1 MTKLNVKKV
10 QAWKGPGL
18 ISDGGNLYLTSDGKG
33 RKSWLFIYNSP
44 VTGKQRSMG
53 LGPAG
58 TFGVSLADARDRAA
72 IARKGLREGLDPID
86 ERDAEAERQ
95 RVAARKVPTF
105 GEFADQYV
113 ADHTPTWR
121 NSKHTAQWKMT
132 LTTHAAALRAMPVNE
147 ITTED
152 VLAVLNPLWPS
163 IPETARRLRG
173 RIENV
178 LDAAKVVGHRSG
190 ENPAAWRGH
199 LAHLL
204 PKRAKLARGHF
215 RSLPWRDVPGFMA
228 ALRERGDVGARL
240 LEFTVLCASRSGEG
254 RGAVWSEFNMPER
267 VWTIPG
273 ARMKAGRPHSVPL
286 SDRALEILAHMRTLK
301 VEGCDLVFPNR
312 VDKPYSDM
320 AMTKTL
326 HSMGYTA
333 RATVHGFRSSFK
345 DWANEATNYANE
357 LSERALAH
365 VISNQA
371 EAAYSR
377 SDLLAKRREMMEA
390 WARYCAGGAE
400 VIHLAKRA

>member
-18 ISDGGNLYLTSDGKG
+18 IGDGGNLYLSSDGEG
-33 RKSWLFIYNSP
+33 RKSWLFIYKSP
-44 VTGKQRSMG
+44 VMGRQRSMG
-53 LGPAG
+53 LGAASA
-58 TFGVSLADARDRAA
+58 FGVSLADARDKAA
-72 IARKGLREGLDPID
+72 IARKSLRAGIDPID

-95 RVAARKVPTF
+95 KAAARKVPTF
-105 GEFADQYV
+105 GEFADQYI

-121 NSKHTAQWKMT
+121 NPKHVAQWTMT
-132 LTTHAAALRAMPVNE
+132 LTTHAAALRSMPINE
-147 ITTED
+147 ITTEN
-152 VLAVLNPLWPS
+152 VLAVLNPLWQS

-178 LDAAKVVGHRSG
+178 LDAAKVLGHRAG

-204 PKRAKLARGHF
+204 PKRTKLSRGHF
-215 RSLPWRDVPGFMA
+215 RSLPWRDVPAFMA
-228 ALRERGDVGARL
+228 ALRERGDIGARL
-240 LEFTVLCASRSGEG
+240 LEFTILCASRSGEA
-254 RGAVWSEFNMPER
+254 RGAAWSEFDLAER
-267 VWTIPG
+267 VWTIP
-273 ARMKAGRPHSVPL
+273 ATRMKAGRPHNVPL
-286 SDRALEILAHMRTLK
+286 SDRVFEILSHMQTLK

-312 VDKPYSDM
+312 VSKPYSDP

-326 HSMGYTA
+326 HNMGYA
-333 RATVHGFRSSFK
+333 KLATVHGFRSSFK
-345 DWANEATNYANE
+345 DWANEATTFANE

-377 SDLLAKRREMMEA
+377 SDLLAKRRDMMEA
-390 WARYCAGGAE
+390 WARHCAGGAQ
-400 VIHLAKRA
+400 VIKLAQRA